1 MDLFFGIIS
10 LIISAFLFF
19 LVYILQKENEDIL
32 CSAALGAFIFAFSI
46 VGISLISKYY
56 NLNIT
61 PMDVYR
67 GKTTLAITYKDSIAI
82 DSVVVWKEEVK

>member
-1 MDLFFGIIS
+1 MDFIFGIIS

-32 CSAALGAFIFAFSI
+32 CSAVLGALIFAFSI

-56 NLNIT
+56 NLSII
-61 PMDVYR
+61 PIDVYR
-67 GKTTLAITYKDSIAI
+67 GKTTLEITYRDSIAI
-82 DSVVVWKEEVK
+82 DSVVVWK